1 MATVTITQ
9 NQTPLFLAAIKSDG
23 DWFDPANL
31 ATAAQLSAEGIT
43 RPPISYTI
51 YRSTDSLS
59 PLSFSTSNAVVVTG
73 FENVEIS
80 AAAILDPED
89 VEGDYNF
96 QFAPASRTV
105 FPFSETGYYFVD
117 FLLYPQAGAAIAW
130 RVGVEVK

>member
-23 DWFDPANL
+23 DWFDPENL
-31 ATAAQLSAEGIT
+31 ATSAQLISEGIT

-59 PLSFSTSNAVVVTG
+59 PLSFSTSNAVVVAG
-73 FENVEIS
+73 FENVEINP
-80 AAAILDPED
+80 AAILDPED

-96 QFAPASRTV
+96 QFAPASRSV

-117 FLLYPQAGAAIAW
+117 FLLYPQAGAAVAW